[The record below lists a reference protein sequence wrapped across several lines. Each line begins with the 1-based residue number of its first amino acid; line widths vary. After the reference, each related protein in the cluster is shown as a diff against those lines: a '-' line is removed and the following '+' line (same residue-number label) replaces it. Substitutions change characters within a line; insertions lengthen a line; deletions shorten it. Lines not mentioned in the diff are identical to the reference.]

1 MKLRIAATLLVFVF
15 PVGLSSLGAQD
26 APRGLLEVEDRA
38 RAGFWLA
45 GSLGAGRES
54 FDVNDDGLGYGS
66 ALTEPTVA
74 LRFGGTVSDH
84 LRLGGEAIVWF
95 HDVPGGTESV
105 SSLLFIGQFYPFRRG
120 PLFLKAG
127 AGLGRSGVDFRD
139 GVTVDDVGFAF
150 ALGGGLEIPV
160 SRRIAIAPVADW
172 VQQYY
177 SGGRE
182 VVGYRERIIHVGVA
196 VVFQTGR

>member
-1 MKLRIAATLLVFVF
+1 MKLRIAATVLVFAF
-15 PVGLSSLGAQD
+15 PVTVSSLAAQD
-26 APRGLLEVEDRA
+26 SPRGLVEVEERR

-45 GSLGAGRES
+45 ASLGAGRES
-54 FDVNDDGLGYGS
+54 FDVNDDGLGYGDG
-66 ALTEPTVA
+66 LTEPTVA
-74 LRFGGTVSDH
+74 IRLGGTVSEH

-95 HDVPGGTESV
+95 HEVPGGTESV
-105 SSLLFIGQFYPFRRG
+105 SSLLFMGQYYPFRRG

-160 SRRIAIAPVADW
+160 SRRIAVSPVADW
-172 VQQYY
+172 VQHYY

-182 VVGYRERIIHVGVA
+182 VVGYRERIFHVGVA
-196 VVFQTGR
+196 VVFQTAH